1 MTSRTTNRRKP
12 DVTRR
17 AGSVVALIAT
27 VLALALTTASC
38 GSRSANDAVVV
49 GQTRYSMNYLS
60 DMTTAYLKETGQ
72 SGLTG
77 SDLASVQATLIT
89 EFIVNQLTIQAADQL
104 GVRVPDSRASALKAQ
119 LQDDVQ
125 YANVRKSAVIPE
137 ARLDD
142 MVRWTLSRTA
152 VGDKLANI
160 TSASDS
166 GSDASQQAAAAY
178 IANLAASEGVW
189 VNPLYGKWDGQ
200 QLQVGA
206 GALVA
211 VPTAS
216 PTAVAQ

>member
-1 MTSRTTNRRKP
+1 MTNRRKP
-12 DVTRR
+12 DVKRR
-17 AGSVVALIAT
+17 AGSVIAVIAT
-27 VLALALTTASC
+27 VLALVLTAAAC

-49 GQTRYSMNYLS
+49 GQTRYSMSYLA
-60 DMTTAYLKETGQ
+60 DMTNAYLDETGQ

-77 SDLASVQATLIT
+77 SDLATVQATLIT

-104 GVRVPDSRASALKAQ
+104 GVRVPDSRASALKLQ
-119 LQDDVQ
+119 LQNDVQ

-160 TSASDS
+160 TADADS
-166 GSDASQQAAAAY
+166 GNDASQEAAATYVAK
-178 IANLAASEGVW
+178 LAASEGVW
-189 VNPLYGKWDGQ
+189 VNPVYGKWDGQ

-211 VPTAS
+211 VPS
-216 PTAVAQ
+216 PSPAVVAQ

>member
-1 MTSRTTNRRKP
+1 
-12 DVTRR
+12 
-17 AGSVVALIAT
+17 VVALIAT
-27 VLALALTTASC
+27 VLALALTAAAC

-49 GQTRYSMNYLS
+49 GQTRYSMSYLA
-60 DMTTAYLKETGQ
+60 DTTTAYLNETGQ

-77 SDLASVQATLIT
+77 SDLATVQATLIT
-89 EFIVNQLTIQAADQL
+89 EFIVNQLTIQAAAQL
-104 GVRVPDSRASALKAQ
+104 GVGVPDSRASALKAQ
-119 LQDDVQ
+119 LQNDVQ

-166 GSDASQQAAAAY
+166 GNGASQQAAAAY

-189 VNPLYGKWDGQ
+189 VNPVFGKWDGQ
-200 QLQVGA
+200 QLQVGG

>member
-1 MTSRTTNRRKP
+1 VK
-12 DVTRR
+12 RR

-27 VLALALTTASC
+27 VLALALTAASC

-49 GQTRYSMNYLS
+49 GQTRYSMSYLA
-60 DMTTAYLKETGQ
+60 DTTTAYLKETGQ
-72 SGLTG
+72 ASLTG

-89 EFIVNQLTIQAADQL
+89 EFIVNQLTIQAAAQL
-104 GVRVPDSRASALKAQ
+104 GVGVPDSRASALKAQ
-119 LQDDVQ
+119 LQNDVQ

-166 GSDASQQAAAAY
+166 GNDASQQAAAAY

-189 VNPLYGKWDGQ
+189 VNPVFGKWDGQ
-200 QLQVGA
+200 QLQVGG

-216 PTAVAQ
+216 PTAVVQ

>member
-1 MTSRTTNRRKP
+1 VK
-12 DVTRR
+12 RR

-27 VLALALTTASC
+27 VLALALTAASC

-49 GQTRYSMNYLS
+49 GQTRYSMSYLA
-60 DMTTAYLKETGQ
+60 DTTTAYLNETGQ

-77 SDLASVQATLIT
+77 SDLATVQATLIT
-89 EFIVNQLTIQAADQL
+89 EFIVNQLTIQAAAQL
-104 GVRVPDSRASALKAQ
+104 GVGVPDSRASALKAQ
-119 LQDDVQ
+119 LQNDVQ

-166 GSDASQQAAAAY
+166 GNGASQQAAAAY

-189 VNPLYGKWDGQ
+189 VNPVFGKWDGQ
-200 QLQVGA
+200 QLQVGG

>member
-1 MTSRTTNRRKP
+1 
-12 DVTRR
+12 
-17 AGSVVALIAT
+17 VVALIAT
-27 VLALALTTASC
+27 VLALALTAASC

-49 GQTRYSMNYLS
+49 GQTRYSMSYLA
-60 DMTTAYLKETGQ
+60 DTTTAYLNETGQ

-77 SDLASVQATLIT
+77 SDLATVQATLIT
-89 EFIVNQLTIQAADQL
+89 EFIVNQLTIQAAAQL
-104 GVRVPDSRASALKAQ
+104 GVGVPDSRASALKAQ
-119 LQDDVQ
+119 LQNDVQ

-166 GSDASQQAAAAY
+166 GNGASQQAAAAY

-200 QLQVGA
+200 QLQVGG

>member
-1 MTSRTTNRRKP
+1 
-12 DVTRR
+12 
-17 AGSVVALIAT
+17 VVALIAT
-27 VLALALTTASC
+27 VLALALTAASC

-49 GQTRYSMNYLS
+49 GQTRYSMSYLA
-60 DMTTAYLKETGQ
+60 DTTTAYLNETGQ

-77 SDLASVQATLIT
+77 SDLATVQATLIT
-89 EFIVNQLTIQAADQL
+89 EFIVNQLTIQAAAQL
-104 GVRVPDSRASALKAQ
+104 GVGVPDSRASALKAQ
-119 LQDDVQ
+119 LQNDVQ

-166 GSDASQQAAAAY
+166 GNGASQQAAAAY

-189 VNPLYGKWDGQ
+189 VNPVFGKWDGQ
-200 QLQVGA
+200 QLQVGG

>member
-1 MTSRTTNRRKP
+1 MK
-12 DVTRR
+12 RR

-27 VLALALTTASC
+27 VLALALTAASC

-49 GQTRYSMNYLS
+49 GQTRYSMSYLA
-60 DMTTAYLKETGQ
+60 DTTTAYLNETGQ

-77 SDLASVQATLIT
+77 SDLATVQATLIT
-89 EFIVNQLTIQAADQL
+89 EFIVNQLTIQAAAQL
-104 GVRVPDSRASALKAQ
+104 GVGVPDSRASALKAQ
-119 LQDDVQ
+119 LQNDVQ

-166 GSDASQQAAAAY
+166 GNGASQQAAAAY

>member
-1 MTSRTTNRRKP
+1 MK
-12 DVTRR
+12 RR

-27 VLALALTTASC
+27 VLALALTATAC

-49 GQTRYSMNYLS
+49 GQTRYSMSYLS
-60 DMTTAYLKETGQ
+60 DMTTAYLNETGQ

-77 SDLASVQATLIT
+77 PDLAAVQATLIT
-89 EFIVNQLTIQAADQL
+89 EFIVNQLTAQAADQL

-119 LQDDVQ
+119 LQNDVQ

-152 VGDKLANI
+152 IGDKLANI
-160 TSASDS
+160 TSAADS
-166 GSDASQQAAAAY
+166 GNDASQQAAATYVAQ
-178 IANLAASEGVW
+178 LATREGVW
-189 VNPLYGKWDGQ
+189 VNPVYGKWDGQ

-211 VPTAS
+211 VPTSS
-216 PTAVAQ
+216 PTAAAQ

>member
-1 MTSRTTNRRKP
+1 MK
-12 DVTRR
+12 RR

-27 VLALALTTASC
+27 VLALALTAAAC
-38 GSRSANDAVVV
+38 GSRSADDAVVV
-49 GQTRYSMNYLS
+49 GQTRYSTSYLS

-72 SGLTG
+72 GSLTG
-77 SDLASVQATLIT
+77 TDLATVQATLIT
-89 EFIVNQLTIQAADQL
+89 EFIVNQLTIQAARQL
-104 GVRVPDSRASALKAQ
+104 GVRVPDSRASTLKLQ
-119 LQDDVQ
+119 LQNDVQ

-160 TSASDS
+160 TAAADS
-166 GSDASQQAAAAY
+166 GNGASQQAAATY
-178 IANLAASEGVW
+178 IAKLAASEGVW

-211 VPTAS
+211 VPTPS
-216 PTAVAQ
+216 PRAVAQ

>member
-1 MTSRTTNRRKP
+1 MK
-12 DVTRR
+12 RR

-27 VLALALTTASC
+27 VLALALTAASC

-49 GQTRYSMNYLS
+49 GQTRYSMSYLA
-60 DMTTAYLKETGQ
+60 DTTTAYLNETGQ

-77 SDLASVQATLIT
+77 SDLATVQATLIT
-89 EFIVNQLTIQAADQL
+89 EFIVNQLTIQAAAQL
-104 GVRVPDSRASALKAQ
+104 GVGVPDSRASALKAQ
-119 LQDDVQ
+119 LQNDVQ

-166 GSDASQQAAAAY
+166 GNGASQQAAAAY

-189 VNPLYGKWDGQ
+189 VNPVFGKWDGQ
-200 QLQVGA
+200 QLQVGG

>member
-1 MTSRTTNRRKP
+1 MK
-12 DVTRR
+12 RR

-27 VLALALTTASC
+27 VLALALTAAAC
-38 GSRSANDAVVV
+38 GSRSADDAVVV
-49 GQTRYSMNYLS
+49 GQTRYSMSYLA
-60 DMTTAYLKETGQ
+60 DTTTAYLNETGQ

-77 SDLASVQATLIT
+77 SDLATVQATLIT
-89 EFIVNQLTIQAADQL
+89 EFIVNQLTIQAAAQL
-104 GVRVPDSRASALKAQ
+104 GVGVPDSRASALKAQ
-119 LQDDVQ
+119 LQNDVQ

-166 GSDASQQAAAAY
+166 GNGASQQAAAAY

-189 VNPLYGKWDGQ
+189 VNPVFGKWDGQ
-200 QLQVGA
+200 QLQVGG

>member
-1 MTSRTTNRRKP
+1 
-12 DVTRR
+12 
-17 AGSVVALIAT
+17 VVALIAT
-27 VLALALTTASC
+27 VLALALTAASC

-49 GQTRYSMNYLS
+49 GQTRYSMSYLA
-60 DMTTAYLKETGQ
+60 DTTTAYLNETGQ

-89 EFIVNQLTIQAADQL
+89 EFIVNQLTIQAAAQL
-104 GVRVPDSRASALKAQ
+104 GVGVPDSRASALKAQ
-119 LQDDVQ
+119 LQNDVQ

-166 GSDASQQAAAAY
+166 GNGASQQAAAAY

-200 QLQVGA
+200 QLQVGG